1 MLALKLTSIPKE
13 TNKQTNKQS
22 NQASK
27 KGETITDQINR
38 VSVCYHALYQSPSF
52 NPGRGKEGENQMHPP
67 LLSRLNRK
75 TTKEGRMGGEGGGG
89 VGGEVEETCR

>member
-1 MLALKLTSIPKE
+1 LHSNSLQSPKKQA
-13 TNKQTNKQS
+13 NKAS

-38 VSVCYHALYQSPSF
+38 VSVCSHALYQSPSF
-52 NPGRGKEGENQMHPP
+52 NPERGKGRKKPNAPP

-75 TTKEGRMGGEGGGG
+75 TTKEGRKDGWRRGGG
-89 VGGEVEETCR
+89 VGGGS